1 VPALGGLLMATD
13 DDVQT
18 PTHAI
23 HLDLLDPTYEKPVK
37 SWSFPDRTVITIGRS
52 EGQDVEVNDVYV
64 SRCHARIELR
74 EDRWTLVSLGRNG
87 VLSDNKLASD
97 LVLKNGAK
105 FRLGSNGPFLR
116 FRTSGKTESM
126 HTVCFDTLPAPIF
139 QIDET
144 KVKDEVIQ
152 IAEGD
157 YFQSLKDKARQLR
170 QQRNPV

>member
-1 VPALGGLLMATD
+1 
-13 DDVQT
+13 
-18 PTHAI
+18 
-23 HLDLLDPTYEKPVK
+23 
-37 SWSFPDRTVITIGRS
+37 
-52 EGQDVEVNDVYV
+52 
-64 SRCHARIELR
+64 
-74 EDRWTLVSLGRNG
+74 
-87 VLSDNKLASD
+87 
-97 LVLKNGAK
+97 
-105 FRLGSNGPFLR
+105 
-116 FRTSGKTESM
+116 M